1 MTGFYYGHDGYWGTG
16 YEYQGYKT
24 KLECA
29 NTCMHDCFGIT
40 TFGLTTGSCYHYNE
54 RSNLTSA
61 NEEINSYSKSYLK
74 CPGKNE

>member
-29 NTCMHDCFGIT
+29 NTCMHDCFGIVT
-40 TFGLTTGSCYHYNE
+40 LASTGACYHYSD
-54 RSNLTSA
+54 RADLVSA
-61 NEEINSYSKSYLK
+61 NVKLDPYFKAYRK
-74 CPGKNE
+74 CSGKNK